1 MEGNLQLIEKNALEA
16 LQEVM
21 QQRNWHK
28 GLINANVASG
38 YKSLLKK
45 KKLSHEKA
53 TEILELIGYVRV
65 RTEAWVLGKNNFPIG
80 HKEKL
85 IKQLFMGKICGIL
98 GASKTI
104 ELHENATSEI
114 EFIMSNMKPKEE

>member
-1 MEGNLQLIEKNALEA
+1 MEANLQLIEKNALEA

-28 GLINANVASG
+28 GLINPNVASG

-53 TEILELIGYVRV
+53 SEILELIGYARV
-65 RTEAWVLGKNNFPIG
+65 RTEAWEEGNNLFPMG

-85 IKQLFMGKICGIL
+85 INQLFIGKVSEIL
-98 GASKTI
+98 GDSKTI
-104 ELHENATSEI
+104 ELLDNSTREI
-114 EFIMSNMKPKEE
+114 DFILSNTKTK